1 MSMVLSQWAGSF
13 HEGEHR
19 YFRKDG
25 KELQGITGM
34 IKHMLFPDEY
44 KGVSQETLAQAADR
58 GHRIHSQVELYDNMG
73 VGLNVPEVANY
84 ARLKEQYGIEV
95 IASEY
100 LVSDD
105 ENFATAIDKVCHII
119 GTPDDVAA
127 LGDIKTTYNFNRE
140 YVSWQLSVEA
150 YFFEMLNPA
159 LHVGQLFGIW
169 LREDRTRGSIAKII
183 PVERKPSEI
192 IKELIDCAVNDKP
205 FTIER
210 MPQYISDNLDRLIF
224 LQESIKAMTAEKE
237 EIAKSILEQMQKD
250 NMDKVDAGVVLFS
263 RKAGAVKNTFD
274 TKTFKEEHSDLYE
287 KYVKQ
292 SVGSETLQIKVRESN
307 NE

>member
-1 MSMVLSQWAGSF
+1 MNIVLNQWAGSF
-13 HEGEHR
+13 NEGEHR

-25 KELQGITGM
+25 RELQGITGM
-34 IKHMLFPDEY
+34 IKRMLFPDEY
-44 KGVSQETLAQAADR
+44 KGVSQETLMQAADR

-73 VGLNVPEVANY
+73 VGTNIPEVANY
-84 ARLKEQYGIEV
+84 ARLKEQYGLEWL
-95 IASEY
+95 ASEY

-105 ENFATAIDKVCHII
+105 ENYATAIDKVYHIKE
-119 GTPDDVAA
+119 TPDDVVA

-140 YVSWQLSVEA
+140 YVSWQLSIEA
-150 YFFEMLNPA
+150 VFFEDMNPTLN
-159 LHVGQLFGIW
+159 VGELFGIW

-183 PVERKPSEI
+183 PVERKPAEI
-192 IKELIDCAVNDKP
+192 VRELIRCAIASEP

-210 MPQYISDNLDRLIF
+210 MPSYIAENLDRLIWINEAINK
-224 LQESIKAMTAEKE
+224 LTAEQTAIKAN
-237 EIAKSILEQMQKD
+237 ILERMQQEQR
-250 NMDKVDAGVVLFS
+250 DKVDTGVVLFT

-274 TKTFKEEHSDLYE
+274 TKTFKEDYKDLYD

-292 SVGSETLQIKVRESN
+292 SVGAEQLQVKVRDN

>member
-1 MSMVLSQWAGSF
+1 MMNLNKWAGSF
-13 HEGEHR
+13 DEGEHR
-19 YFRKDG
+19 YFRNDG

-44 KGVSQETLAQAADR
+44 KGVSRETLMNAADR

-73 VGLNVPEVANY
+73 VGTNIPEVANY
-84 ARLKEQYGIEV
+84 ARLKGEYGLEW

-105 ENFATAIDKVCHII
+105 ENYATAIDKVYHIK

-140 YVSWQLSVEA
+140 YVSWQLSIEA
-150 YFFEMLNPA
+150 VFFEDMNPA
-159 LHVGQLFGIW
+159 IKVGELFGIW

-183 PVERKPSEI
+183 PVERKPAEI
-192 IKELIDCAVNDKP
+192 VRELIRCAVNNEP

-210 MPQYISDNLDRLIF
+210 MPSYISENLDRLIW
-224 LQESIKAMTAEKE
+224 LKE
-237 EIAKSILEQMQKD
+237 AIAKLTEEQDAIKKDILERMQKD
-250 NMDKVDAGVVLFS
+250 SCDKVDTGVMLFT

-274 TKTFKEEHSDLYE
+274 TKTFKVDHKDLYD

-292 SVGSETLQIKVRESN
+292 SVGSETLQITLRETN